1 LNGQRVENIFEH
13 ALSAVTQHKMR
24 VTTSVV
30 NEVLKEALGWK
41 SPPTKRSGKQGRLYY
56 GTQVKNQPP
65 TFTLF
70 VNDPKLFGI
79 TYRRYIEKQIRL
91 NLGFEGSPIIL
102 LWRGKQQRDLEKE
115 TSKKNINIIQKD

>member
-1 LNGQRVENIFEH
+1 MEKSTNKEKRKTRKTL
-13 ALSAVTQHKMR
+13 LWD
-24 VTTSVV
+24 TS
-30 NEVLKEALGWK
+30 
-41 SPPTKRSGKQGRLYY
+41 
-56 GTQVKNQPP
+56 KNQPP